1 MVIKKRWNCLKLEKK
16 YKLGGNKNTSDFT
29 SWLIDFVPC
38 YYLSDIII
46 ITIIYDKSHVKIIIS

>member
-29 SWLIDFVPC
+29 S
-38 YYLSDIII
+38 
-46 ITIIYDKSHVKIIIS
+46 